1 MLELNGNSSYCKILR
16 YSNWT
21 SDGALDNNNCNY
33 YNNNHSTPRLEV
45 RPVPEEGCHDV
56 PAAVPDPAQG
66 DKQDR
71 AELQAEE
78 PTGSTRTSPPSE
90 GGRAPPPPAMTPP
103 PPPWAQPRQCGSLP
117 CDFWLVN
124 QCTAVVTSR
133 LCSTTI
139 PPTIPRC
146 TELGTS
152 GLHYFGTIFS
162 DQYKWKYTCHSS
174 LSFSRL
180 DLTFWR
186 NSPMFAFA
194 VSISGGTDWTGCG
207 SECR

>member
-45 RPVPEEGCHDV
+45 RPVPEEGCYDV

-78 PTGSTRTSPPSE
+78 PTGSNRTSPPSE

-124 QCTAVVTSR
+124 QWWHQGYVQQRYRQQFQGVRSWGPQVCII
-133 LCSTTI
+133 LE
-139 PPTIPRC
+139 P
-146 TELGTS
+146 
-152 GLHYFGTIFS
+152 YFLIYINENTLVI
-162 DQYKWKYTCHSS
+162 QVCH
-174 LSFSRL
+174 FQ
-180 DLTFWR
+180 D
-186 NSPMFAFA
+186 
-194 VSISGGTDWTGCG
+194 
-207 SECR
+207 